1 MSSAP
6 RSVLRR
12 AALVVAWMLVVTAA
26 PASAQ
31 QGSDVI
37 TITGGGWGHGVGMP
51 QWGARGMAD
60 DGYTYDQILSYFYTG
75 TGLAD
80 ISTTSP
86 TPPDPLR
93 VGVNQDLT
101 SETFSVLSGTAEI
114 CRSGETAGSCSYQM
128 QEGETWSITGDGAS
142 CTLRRDGT
150 VVAGPEPCYYSIVW
164 ADQPNTKIDF
174 PGLGRT
180 FARGTVFITDG
191 DAGFHVSVELTLE
204 EYVYGIGEVPLTW
217 PAEALKAQ
225 AVAARTYGA
234 RIAANR
240 AASTVYAG
248 NGGLR
253 YDCDCHLVW
262 TTLDQVYLGWSSRTE
277 GNALYGAAW
286 KAAVDDTAGQVVVY
300 PAGSTKMAETYYFSS
315 SGGATEN
322 VTDVWGSDPEQYPYL
337 STVPDPWSER
347 YASPDCTRSYIR
359 WCETF
364 TVDELAAI
372 FGMDTVTNIF
382 IAATYESGSPSD
394 IRVEGT
400 VGGDPVSQSY
410 TGRQF
415 KTKLGLKGHFVYAI
429 DGFKEAVRLA
439 GEDRYGTAAAV
450 SGWSYPTGA
459 SVVYVATGEN
469 YPDALAGGAAAAAE
483 GAPVLL
489 VRRDLIPT
497 ATKDELTR
505 LAPDTIV
512 ILGGEGVV
520 SSGVADQLAAYAP
533 TVERRWGPTRFETA
547 VELSRAAFPEP
558 VSVVYLATGFDFPD
572 AVVAAAAAA
581 EAGAPLLLTHPD
593 VIPTALRDELTRL
606 GPSEIVV
613 VGSPGDIPDWQLTE
627 FGRYA
632 PTVRRLDGGDRYT
645 TAAVLSSDTFAPDVA
660 VAYVAVGDD
669 FPDALAGGAA
679 AGVVAGPVLLVET
692 DTIPAA
698 VADELTRLSP
708 TDVVILGGEG
718 VVSAAVA
725 DQLATFAD

>member
-1 MSSAP
+1 MSRHRA
-6 RSVLRR
+6 SVRR
-12 AALVVAWMLVVTAA
+12 RVAVLLALALLVPAA
-26 PASAQ
+26 PAAAAQ
-31 QGSDVI
+31 GTDVI

-80 ISTTSP
+80 ITTTSP

-93 VGVNQDLT
+93 IGINRDLT

-114 CRSGETAGSCSYQM
+114 CRSGEAAGACSFQM
-128 QEGETWSITGDGAS
+128 QSGETWRIDGDGAS

-150 VVAGPEPCYYSIVW
+150 VVAGPEPCYFSIVW

-180 FARGTVFITDG
+180 FARGTLYVTDG
-191 DAGFHVSVELTLE
+191 DAGFHVSVELSLE

-217 PAEALKAQ
+217 PAEALKTQ

-240 AASTVYAG
+240 AASSLYAG

-253 YDCDCHLVW
+253 YDCDCNLVW
-262 TTLDQVYLGWSSRTE
+262 TTSDQVYLGWSPRTE
-277 GNALYGAAW
+277 GNANLGAGW
-286 KAAVDDTAGQVVVY
+286 RAAVDATQGQVVVY
-300 PAGSTKMAETYYFSS
+300 PAGGSTMAETYYFSS

-322 VTDVWGSDPEQYPYL
+322 VTDIWGSDPDQYAYL
-337 STVPDPWSER
+337 SSVPDPWSER
-347 YASPDCTRSYIR
+347 YASPDCTVSYIR
-359 WCETF
+359 WCESF
-364 TVDELAAI
+364 TVDQLAGI
-372 FGMDTVTNIF
+372 FGLDTVSNIY

-400 VGGDPVSQSY
+400 LNGEPKSQSY

-415 KTKLGLKGHFVYAI
+415 KSKLGLKGHYVFAI

-439 GEDRYGTAAAV
+439 GPDRYATAAAV
-450 SGWSYPTGA
+450 SAWSYPAGA

-489 VRRDLIPT
+489 VRGDLIPT
-497 ATKDELTR
+497 ATKDELVR

-520 SSGVADQLAAYAP
+520 SAAVADQLAGYAP
-533 TVERRWGPTRFETA
+533 NVERRWGPTRFETA
-547 VELSRAAFPEP
+547 VELSKGAFPEP
-558 VSVVYLATGFDFPD
+558 VAKVYLATGFDFPD

-581 EAGAPLLLTHPD
+581 QAGAPLLLTHPA
-593 VIPTALRDELTRL
+593 VIPTALRDELVRL
-606 GPSEIVV
+606 SPSEIVV
-613 VGSPGDIPDWQLTE
+613 VGSPDEIPDAQLAE
-627 FGRYA
+627 FERYA
-632 PTVRRLDGGDRYT
+632 TTVRRIDGGDRYT
-645 TAAVLSSDTFAPDVA
+645 TAAVLSADTFAPDVA
-660 VAYVAVGDD
+660 VAYVAVGSD
-669 FPDALAGGAA
+669 FPDALTGGAA
-679 AGVVAGPVLLVET
+679 AGVFPGPVLLVET
-692 DTIPAA
+692 DAIPAA
-698 VADELTRLSP
+698 VAEELTRLSP